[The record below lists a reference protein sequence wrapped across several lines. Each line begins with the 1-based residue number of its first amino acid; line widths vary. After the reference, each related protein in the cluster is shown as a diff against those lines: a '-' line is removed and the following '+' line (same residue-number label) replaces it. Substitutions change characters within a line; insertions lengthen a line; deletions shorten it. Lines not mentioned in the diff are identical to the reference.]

1 MDDMKVC
8 EIVDVLEGLVDDMP
22 VKPREELL
30 RAIDLLKKMN
40 GDVEIL
46 LRAQDQL
53 EHVSS
58 IPNIDTFSR
67 SEISNILAEIEE
79 LM

>member
-1 MDDMKVC
+1 MDEMKVC
-8 EIVDVLEGLVDDMP
+8 EIIDVLEGLVDDMP

-30 RAIDLLKKMN
+30 RAIDLLKSVN
-40 GDVEIL
+40 GDIETL
-46 LRAQDQL
+46 LKAQDQL
-53 EHVSS
+53 EHVGS

-67 SEISNILAEIEE
+67 SEISNILTEIEE